1 MKRALLAGV
10 VAVGLLVVFVGGS
23 VFYLSWSACLGG
35 ERAALTEF
43 SHYADPESGPS
54 PLMGA
59 CEVRYTTQASR
70 GEVLGYYDQRLRKN
84 GWNVLGYMTVY
95 RPPKGMELPVK
106 QLSKLLEAPESAGGS
121 LTARRGNYNYSVSY
135 EPPNTKDPD
144 LPDDRAL
151 VMSSVIE
158 KGGKPGAFR
167 D

>member
-1 MKRALLAGV
+1 MRKALLAAA
-10 VAVGLLVVFVGGS
+10 VALGLLVVIVVGT

-35 ERAALTEF
+35 ESDALTGF
-43 SHYADPESGPS
+43 PHYAEPENGPS

-70 GEVLGYYDQRLRKN
+70 KEVLGYYDQRLRKN
-84 GWNVLGYMTVY
+84 DWNVLGYMTVY
-95 RPPKGMELPVK
+95 RTPKGMEMPVRN
-106 QLSKLLEAPESAGGS
+106 LSKLSEAPESAGGS

-135 EPPNTKDPD
+135 EPPNEEDPD
-144 LPDDRAL
+144 LPDDEAL
-151 VMSSVIE
+151 VISSVIE